1 MEPIEPAAP
10 QLRSRSLSFRRRGP
24 KGELSRVSK
33 RDSKRGGSLNP
44 SPCSPSPSPSPS
56 LTGSGSPSPSPGG
69 SSPEARAARS
79 ARWGAGPTPSPVG
92 ARLSSI
98 QSRLSSL
105 SPLSSPKAALQGAEW
120 AGTKG
125 WSRESHDK
133 ASVPQED
140 DEDDE
145 ESDQPPPS
153 TITRQPSLLPL
164 LGSTLAALD
173 QLPDEVLMEIMISVE
188 VQ

>member
-1 MEPIEPAAP
+1 M
-10 QLRSRSLSFRRRGP
+10 
-24 KGELSRVSK
+24 
-33 RDSKRGGSLNP
+33 
-44 SPCSPSPSPSPS
+44 
-56 LTGSGSPSPSPGG
+56 
-69 SSPEARAARS
+69 
-79 ARWGAGPTPSPVG
+79 
-92 ARLSSI
+92 
-98 QSRLSSL
+98 
-105 SPLSSPKAALQGAEW
+105 LQGAEW

>member
-1 MEPIEPAAP
+1 
-10 QLRSRSLSFRRRGP
+10 
-24 KGELSRVSK
+24 
-33 RDSKRGGSLNP
+33 
-44 SPCSPSPSPSPS
+44 
-56 LTGSGSPSPSPGG
+56 
-69 SSPEARAARS
+69 
-79 ARWGAGPTPSPVG
+79 VG

-133 ASVPQED
+133 ASTPQED
-140 DEDDE
+140 DEGDE